1 MFDKRIKKCIEIYN
15 HEKFRINL
23 YLKER
28 RVLRDIVRLYIAYL
42 IENMAVVKYLI
53 EKSKDDK
60 QKNYFCISYKQ
71 LDSYLQ
77 IMLKILHKLAF
88 YPSLTK
94 IKEIIADIEKI
105 NFEYYAY
112 NRLSQRDYMYSS
124 RDNINLFLYR
134 SRPYTRQI
142 LQSIETNNTVDYLK

>member
-42 IENMAVVKYLI
+42 VENMSVVKYLI

-77 IMLKILHKLAF
+77 IMIKILHKLAF

-94 IKEIIADIEKI
+94 IKEIVADIEKI
-105 NFEYYAY
+105 NSEYYAY

>member
-1 MFDKRIKKCIEIYN
+1 MFDERIKKCIEIYN

-28 RVLRDIVRLYIAYL
+28 NVLKDIIRIYIAYL
-42 IENMAVVKYLI
+42 IENMAVIKYFI
-53 EKSKDDK
+53 EKSNNDK
-60 QKNYFCISYKQ
+60 QKNYYCISYKQ

-77 IMLKILHKLAF
+77 TMLRIQHKLAF
-88 YPSLTK
+88 YPSLSK

-105 NFEYYAY
+105 NSEYYDY
-112 NRLSQRDYMYSS
+112 NRLSQRDYMYST

-134 SRPYTRQI
+134 SRPLIKQI